1 MLLGVYRSCSFLR
14 KATMLLLK
22 SGHEVGNPY
31 SCPGCHAERSEASL
45 CPSRQMLRC
54 AQHDIRGQQPDP
66 WLRGGVTSS
75 LFAALTAVLDDLLR
89 TLISKYLNKLFST

>member
-31 SCPGCHAERSEASL
+31 TVLAVMLSAAKHLCAPRARSFAALSMTSEG
-45 CPSRQMLRC
+45 SRQTLRC
-54 AQHDIRGQQPDP
+54 AQ
-66 WLRGGVTSS
+66 
-75 LFAALTAVLDDLLR
+75 A
-89 TLISKYLNKLFST
+89 

>member
-31 SCPGCHAERSEASL
+31 SCPGCHPERSAGSVRPASQTRRGVYPERSEWAQGDRHSL
-45 CPSRQMLRC
+45 QMSPLILKAC
-54 AQHDIRGQQPDP
+54 LI
-66 WLRGGVTSS
+66 VT
-75 LFAALTAVLDDLLR
+75 
-89 TLISKYLNKLFST
+89 